1 MGGTLDKAL
10 FGEIRAEYA
19 ASAVGKVRVDRDGA
33 CTLLGPE
40 GPEPFVRDRD

>member
-1 MGGTLDKAL
+1 MGGTLDKAS

-19 ASAVGKVRVDRDGA
+19 ASAVGKVRVDRVGA

-40 GPEPFVRDRD
+40 GPELRLRMRD